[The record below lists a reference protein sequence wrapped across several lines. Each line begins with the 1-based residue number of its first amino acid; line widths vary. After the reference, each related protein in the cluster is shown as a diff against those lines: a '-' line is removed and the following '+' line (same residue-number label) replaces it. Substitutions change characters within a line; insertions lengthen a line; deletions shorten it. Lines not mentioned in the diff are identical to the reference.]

1 MTSNEANK
9 TKQLRK
15 LLAAE
20 ASKLSAAFAL
30 LGQSRDTPQ
39 EMRFARLELDLL
51 YALIQV
57 LDFRLT
63 ASASVKFADII
74 IDPDSPP
81 KVIEEPAETE
91 STSATPWNAQVVLAM
106 DLDSAL
112 VAEFPSITEAAR
124 VIGINAALITK
135 AASITTSDDWLK
147 GPAHLA
153 ATRYMHTKGWGFI
166 LKSKLEEQ

>member
-1 MTSNEANK
+1 MTPNEANK

-15 LLAAE
+15 ALATE

-30 LGQSRDTPQ
+30 LGQSRDTPP

-63 ASASVKFADII
+63 APASVKFTDVI

-81 KVIEEPAETE
+81 EVVEEQPE
-91 STSATPWNAQVVLAM
+91 STGASSWNAQAVLAM
-106 DLDSAL
+106 DLESSL
-112 VAEFPSITEAAR
+112 VAEFPSVMEAAR
-124 VIGINAALITK
+124 VVGVSGSLVTK
-135 AASITTSDDWLK
+135 AATITTPDDWAK
-147 GPAHLA
+147 GPEYLA
-153 ATRYMHTKGWGFI
+153 ATRYLHTKGWGFI
-166 LKSKLEEQ
+166 FKNKLEAK